1 MKGVGLI
8 LIAKNVLIFPAI
20 YTGQAELLYSLKAM
34 DLSRVLMILD
44 PHFVEEYQPTGNY
57 LCDDFQFPERTA
69 AHVLEWREKHGVA
82 FTGIVGTDEEMQF
95 QFTRQLAA
103 QLGLEFYSPITC
115 AIASNKYLM
124 KRAFAENGIPSS
136 PFVLLSDLDPQQINQ
151 VGFPNILKMVNG
163 TASEYTFLNRDMG
176 DLQRNF
182 ALLKNA
188 VANLDDSRLRETV
201 VTRNG
206 IAEHFN
212 PRQQFILDGFI
223 KGEEYS
229 ADFRVCAGEISLIR
243 IVKKINHPL
252 FGYFRGYHLLSQ
264 SSAAVQGL
272 DPEQLSQVCRNLS
285 RSLQIDKGVCMVDFM
300 LDGDV
305 LNVIEASIRPGFSA
319 FVPLMQKVCGYTS
332 VSILVELNLGH
343 VPKISLP
350 DKDGLVVQL
359 FASREGKL
367 KVFDT
372 SRIEQRA
379 ETFEVFKYVQPG
391 DRVTNGLFSHYGLLL
406 GFALLDPGKTDVIA
420 LADQVENET
429 EIVIE
434 DE

>member
-8 LIAKNVLIFPAI
+8 VIAKNMLIFPAI

-34 DLSRVLMILD
+34 DPSRVLMILD
-44 PHFVEEYQPTGNY
+44 PHFVQEYQPTGNY
-57 LCDDFQFPERTA
+57 LGDDFQSPERTA
-69 AHVLEWREKHGVA
+69 AQILEWKAKHGVA

-95 QFTRQLAA
+95 QFTRRLAA
-103 QLGLEFYSPITC
+103 QLGLEFYSPMTC

-136 PFVLLSDLDPQQINQ
+136 SFVLLSDLDPQQINQ
-151 VGFPNILKMVNG
+151 VGFPNILKMING
-163 TASEYTFLNRDMG
+163 TASEYTFLNRDMN

-188 VANLDDSRLRETV
+188 VANLDDSRLHETAV
-201 VTRNG
+201 ARNG

-212 PRQQFILDGFI
+212 PRQQFILDGYI

-229 ADFRVCAGEISLIR
+229 ADFRVYAGEISLIR
-243 IVKKINHPL
+243 IVKKIKHPL

-285 RSLQIDKGVCMVDFM
+285 QALQIDKGVCMVDFM

-305 LNVIEASIRPGFSA
+305 LKVIETSIRPGFSA
-319 FVPLMQKVCGYTS
+319 FVPLMQTLCGYTS
-332 VSILVELNLGH
+332 VSILIELNLGH
-343 VPKISLP
+343 VPKIGLP

-367 KVFDT
+367 TVFDT
-372 SRIEQRA
+372 SRVEQHP
-379 ETFEVFKYVQPG
+379 ETLDVFKYTRPG
-391 DRVTNGLFSHYGLLL
+391 DRVTDDQFSHYGLLL
-406 GFALLDPGKTDVIA
+406 GFVLLDPGKMDVIA
-420 LADQVENET
+420 LANQVENET
-429 EIVIE
+429 GIVIE